1 MRKMA
6 SGKLINQVRTK
17 VRNMASFN
25 FPTPLIQLTVIHRP
39 KLTTKL
45 KILQNRISLAFL
57 KQVFGQTHIWTKT
70 VHLWRT
76 RTFSSFKQI
85 FFASSICPSEPQCA
99 QAQDCRLE

>member
-1 MRKMA
+1 
-6 SGKLINQVRTK
+6 
-17 VRNMASFN
+17 MASFN

-85 FFASSICPSEPQCA
+85 FFRFFNLPIASRNAPKHKIAVLNSIAVIPITLEFLSE
-99 QAQDCRLE
+99 RK